1 MIKTKFILGEAG
13 TAKTTTII
21 DMIDEMNDYVCL
33 ALTHSAVKNMINK
46 FTLKYSSKDVPKDGS
61 KGDPK
66 DGSKGVNL
74 KSYSDSHFKTIHS
87 FFRLKF
93 DENGNEIYQLNQ
105 ILDIPSYIFIDE
117 VSLISLDIINIIYQ
131 TILKNIPP
139 DRVITLI
146 MVGDIL
152 QLNPISKH
160 ISLINYHNL
169 FDVPNINIG
178 FQESML
184 IASHLSNNV
193 FATDY
198 YKQSS
203 KMILTKNYR
212 SNSRVLNIL
221 NEILTDFKQIRK
233 YTIKNIEINKYI
245 NKGYIVLASKYD
257 HLKLIYQNTDIV
269 SRSHCI
275 KTDIGKL
282 KFNDGDELLLTKN
295 LNKDFVNGDKI
306 RVYLKDETLTFTD
319 SDLNETGEPNIYMS
333 LYNEDERYPL
343 LPTNFITVH
352 KAQGLSLDKVLIV
365 LDDMFEIT
373 MLYTAITRAVS
384 DVKFVV
390 LNKLDGKKMRLYN
403 KSFNILKTILYNRE

>member
-46 FTLKYSSKDVPKDGS
+46 FISKYSLKDVPKNIPNDS
-61 KGDPK
+61 SND
-66 DGSKGVNL
+66 VNL

-93 DENGNEIYQLNQ
+93 DDNGNEVYQLNQ

-146 MVGDIL
+146 MVGDLL

-193 FATDY
+193 FSTDY

-221 NEILTDFKQIRK
+221 NDVLTDFRKIRK
-233 YTIKNIEINKYI
+233 HIIDNIEINKYV

-306 RVYLKDETLTFTD
+306 RVYLKDDTLTFTD
-319 SDLNETGEPNIYMS
+319 TDPNETDEPNIYMS
-333 LYNEDERYPL
+333 LYNENERYPL

-384 DVKFVV
+384 DVKFVI

-403 KSFNILKTILYNRE
+403 RSFNILKTILYNKE

>member
-46 FTLKYSSKDVPKDGS
+46 FTSKYSSKGDSKDVPKNI
-61 KGDPK
+61 PK
-66 DGSKGVNL
+66 DANL
-74 KSYSDSHFKTIHS
+74 KSYSDAHFKTIHS

-93 DENGNEIYQLNQ
+93 DDNGNEIYQLNQ

-169 FDVPNINIG
+169 FDVPNICIG

-221 NEILTDFKQIRK
+221 NEVLTDFKQIRK
-233 YTIKNIEINKYI
+233 YTIKNVEINKYI

-306 RVYLKDETLTFTD
+306 RVYLKDDTLTFTD
-319 SDLNETGEPNIYMS
+319 SDPNETGEPNIYMS
-333 LYNEDERYPL
+333 LYNENERYPL
-343 LPTNFITVH
+343 LPTNFITIH
-352 KAQGLSLDKVLIV
+352 KAQGLSLDKVIIV

-403 KSFNILKTILYNRE
+403 RSFNILKTILYNKE